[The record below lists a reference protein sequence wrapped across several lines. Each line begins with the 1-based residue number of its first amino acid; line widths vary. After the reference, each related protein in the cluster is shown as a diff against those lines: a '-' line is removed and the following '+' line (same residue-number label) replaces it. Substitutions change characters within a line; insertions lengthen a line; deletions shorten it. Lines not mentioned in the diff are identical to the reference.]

1 MRNYSILG
9 ESLSISTEMEN
20 ECYLRKKIDS
30 TIEIIP
36 SAFEKWW
43 NGLWDCE
50 DILKKFDK
58 LASTIYSPI
67 LQRSMEILQEQ
78 KIYNLDSELFINKY
92 ASNYIEE
99 PIQILEEIHQT
110 LNRIDDQYK
119 QEVAYRELQ
128 KRYRSR
134 VVGGG
139 FGLGGALK
147 GMATAAAL
155 NATSGLAH
163 SVGNSIGNAGSNF
176 AASNSKDKLFKS
188 VKEPL
193 RDAVIDGAFLLRQG
207 LRNALL
213 SEAGIECIPVSSDDA
228 KQATV
233 LVQNSLNNSIPD
245 EEKKSMLIKAL
256 ILNPYQDKVYHLIW
270 ENYGDP
276 NFELRELADFFS
288 CDLTHKIQTEAI
300 SYGKEI
306 LNKLCA
312 PCLTAF
318 NKKSMALRYK
328 SQLEEAKTL
337 LEEYRT
343 SRNLKKEAIPQLNF
357 CNELLEIVDL
367 NARTVNGEIYPSV
380 EIAQKYLHDYKLL
393 SKILVENEENEEDLS
408 VIMKSLPFETE
419 DFKINYSQ
427 YIDEE
432 KKKRSADYIFL
443 NIQNLFKNLNLDE
456 EIAGLHFY
464 IPTLMNNFSQVE
476 MVVKKL
482 SKIHESEVPLFLCT
496 LSENANVGLL
506 ITDKKIRNYSGIP
519 LLGYCNVYTLEGI
532 SSIFC
537 HDDGDFHLVYTDNKI
552 ESMKFGKKKINS
564 EVQILL
570 GDLLSHIQ
578 ELIENLP
585 KIEKQRL
592 YRIYNGVVVCSCGT
606 PLLQGETICPQCK
619 KIKKENG
626 EFVDSME
633 CPHCKNIIPVT
644 SKFCRYCG
652 EKIEF

>member
-1 MRNYSILG
+1 
-9 ESLSISTEMEN
+9 
-20 ECYLRKKIDS
+20 
-30 TIEIIP
+30 
-36 SAFEKWW
+36 
-43 NGLWDCE
+43 
-50 DILKKFDK
+50 
-58 LASTIYSPI
+58 
-67 LQRSMEILQEQ
+67 
-78 KIYNLDSELFINKY
+78 
-92 ASNYIEE
+92 
-99 PIQILEEIHQT
+99 
-110 LNRIDDQYK
+110 
-119 QEVAYRELQ
+119 
-128 KRYRSR
+128 
-134 VVGGG
+134 
-139 FGLGGALK
+139 
-147 GMATAAAL
+147 
-155 NATSGLAH
+155 
-163 SVGNSIGNAGSNF
+163 
-176 AASNSKDKLFKS
+176 
-188 VKEPL
+188 
-193 RDAVIDGAFLLRQG
+193 
-207 LRNALL
+207 
-213 SEAGIECIPVSSDDA
+213 
-228 KQATV
+228 
-233 LVQNSLNNSIPD
+233 
-245 EEKKSMLIKAL
+245 
-256 ILNPYQDKVYHLIW
+256 
-270 ENYGDP
+270 
-276 NFELRELADFFS
+276 
-288 CDLTHKIQTEAI
+288 
-300 SYGKEI
+300 
-306 LNKLCA
+306 
-312 PCLTAF
+312 
-318 NKKSMALRYK
+318 MALRYK

-337 LEEYRT
+337 LEEYRS

-496 LSENANVGLL
+496 LSENANIGLL
-506 ITDKKIRNYSGIP
+506 ITDKTIRNYSGIP
-519 LLGYCNVYTLEGI
+519 LLGYCNAYTLDGI
-532 SSIFC
+532 SSISC
-537 HDDGDFHLVYTDNKI
+537 YDDGVFHLIYMNNKI
-552 ESMKFGKKKINS
+552 ESINFGKKKINS
-564 EVQILL
+564 KIQILL
-570 GDLLSHIQ
+570 GDLFSQIH
-578 ELIENLP
+578 ELIERLP
-585 KIEKQRL
+585 KNEKQRL

>member
-9 ESLSISTEMEN
+9 ETLSISTEMEN

-213 SEAGIECIPVSSDDA
+213 SEADIECIPVSSDDA